1 MMIEYLP
8 PLLVAAVVGTGLVTG
23 LLFAFANFA
32 LDALADLETEAGM
45 FAMRQINKRIRN
57 PLFFLLFAGTPI
69 VCAAILLIAVF
80 APELPAR
87 WWLVAGASLYLA
99 GPLGITAMHNVPLN
113 NRLEAA
119 DWSNAE
125 RVWPAYRRRWQFWN
139 HIRTALGIL
148 ALGALGI
155 GAVAV

>member
-1 MMIEYLP
+1 
-8 PLLVAAVVGTGLVTG
+8 
-23 LLFAFANFA
+23 
-32 LDALADLETEAGM
+32 
-45 FAMRQINKRIRN
+45 
-57 PLFFLLFAGTPI
+57 
-69 VCAAILLIAVF
+69 
-80 APELPAR
+80 
-87 WWLVAGASLYLA
+87 
-99 GPLGITAMHNVPLN
+99 MHNVPLN